1 MKRSFVFGL
10 FVIAIGSLALAQ
22 TTANVEQE
30 IRQIEE
36 QLRVAAIK
44 SDVAVLERLLA
55 DDYTNINP
63 NGLVR
68 TRTEVIADVKSG
80 AAKTTALE
88 LSNIKVR
95 VYGDAAVLTC
105 DATVKSQLRG
115 QDTSG
120 QLRRMRI
127 FARRQGRWQAV
138 ALQQTRIAK

>member
-10 FVIAIGSLALAQ
+10 FVIAIGSFALAQ

-30 IRQIEE
+30 IRQLEE
-36 QLRVAAIK
+36 QMRVAAIK
-44 SDVAVLERLLA
+44 GDAAVFERLLA
-55 DDYTNINP
+55 DDYYNVNP

-68 TRTEVIADVKSG
+68 TKAEVIADVKSG
-80 AAKTTALE
+80 VAKTTALE
-88 LSNIKVR
+88 MTNIKVR

-105 DATVKSQLRG
+105 DATVKGQLRG
-115 QDTSG
+115 QDTGG
-120 QLRRMRI
+120 QLRRIRI